1 MIIFSVSV
9 CVYLFDL
16 TDMNIIKIQETL
28 QALARVEAL
37 YVRWFVSYR
46 RNIFHNLILI
56 LFLFVY
62 SLYINFSHDNFL
74 TLLQVVFIMYVSVS
88 PGSERNKE
96 TLVTW
101 SN

>member
-1 MIIFSVSV
+1 MIIFSVSVCV

-74 TLLQVVFIMYVSVS
+74 TLQVVLVMYVSVS
-88 PGSERNKE
+88 PGSERTKR
-96 TLVTW
+96 T
-101 SN
+101 